1 MPRHSQAGGAL
12 ERRARPRAAASRRTV
27 PALEAA
33 RNGSGCTFGA
43 PGLLAADKPLAS
55 VEGGVGSSLN
65 ARSDSP
71 GSGLSFVTVGTKQE
85 PADGTGTPIPTSV
98 SLPSPRPTSFPT
110 FVGRHPSLPPLF
122 SALQPGLI
130 LFSPAP
136 LSASFPV
143 VPQIR
148 APSAFCLALF
158 PLSFLSPYLNFPPPS
173 WPYLSTQ

>member
-98 SLPSPRPTSFPT
+98 SLPTPRPTSFPT
-110 FVGRHPSLPPLF
+110 FVGRNPSLPPLF

-136 LSASFPV
+136 LSASFPFFFFLLSLS
-143 VPQIR
+143 
-148 APSAFCLALF
+148 PSRVGEYISLNLT
-158 PLSFLSPYLNFPPPS
+158 PVSFLFWIEIPFLIV
-173 WPYLSTQ
+173 